1 MSEIAILGAGAFGTS
16 LAMALSLNGAAV
28 TLWCRNPEV
37 AENMRNTRTSP
48 PRLPGHN
55 LPKTLSVEH
64 DLTQIQSPTLL
75 LAVPMQSLAN
85 FLQTAPDWSQRT
97 LVACCK
103 GIDRQTGLGP
113 FATVKAGAPS
123 ADAALLTG
131 PSFAADIAKGLPTAL
146 TLAAP
151 TDSEGLT
158 LQNALS
164 RPALR
169 LYRTTD
175 TIGAELGGALK
186 NVIALAAGM
195 AIGAG
200 FGDSARAAVIARG
213 FAEMTRYSMAKG
225 AQPETL
231 QGLSGLGDLVLTCT
245 SEKSR
250 NFSAG
255 VAFGRGETP
264 DMTSTTEGIAT
275 AEALAI
281 EAELHHLDM
290 PLTTAIHAVTTGKTD
305 VHDAVGTLLARPV
318 KQE

>member
-1 MSEIAILGAGAFGTS
+1 MSEIAVLGAGAFGTS

-28 TLWCRNPEV
+28 TLWCRSAKV
-37 AENMRNTRTSP
+37 AEDMRKTRASP
-48 PRLPGHN
+48 PRLPGHK
-55 LPKTLSVEH
+55 LPESLTIES
-64 DLTQIQSPTLL
+64 DLTQIEAQTLL
-75 LAVPMQSLAN
+75 LAVPMQSLAV
-85 FLQTAPDWSQRT
+85 FLQAAPDWSGRA

-113 FATVKAGAPS
+113 VATLNAGAPS
-123 ADAALLTG
+123 AQAALLTG

-151 TDSEGLT
+151 TDAEGLA
-158 LQNALS
+158 LQTALS

-255 VAFGRGETP
+255 VAFGRGEQP
-264 DMTSTTEGIAT
+264 DTSSTTEGIAT
-275 AEALAI
+275 AQALAE
-281 EAELHHLDM
+281 EAKAHGLDL
-290 PLTTAIHAVTTGKTD
+290 PLTTAIHAVTTGKMD
-305 VHDAVGTLLARPV
+305 VHDVVDALLARPA